1 MRYRGLTAALIAIT
15 VLCLTGCRTVRSSQ
29 SRVESMASSSMEMRD
44 SVREVMMVAERDT
57 LREVTTITV
66 QTNERGDTIKVVQI
80 TDLTRA
86 RNRDTTSDTK
96 EKTVVRTDTVYIER
110 RDSAMVSTT
119 NRTNFTNNKE
129 GFWTKLRK
137 TLKWVLAVIVAT
149 TVFFIIKK

>member
-1 MRYRGLTAALIAIT
+1 MRSQET
-15 VLCLTGCRTVRSSQ
+15 RSLELRSKQ
-29 SRVESMASSSMEMRD
+29 LNSLETRD

-110 RDSAMVSTT
+110 RDSTMVSTT
-119 NRTNFTNNKE
+119 NCTNFTNNKE

>member
-1 MRYRGLTAALIAIT
+1 MRSQET
-15 VLCLTGCRTVRSSQ
+15 RSLELRSKQ
-29 SRVESMASSSMEMRD
+29 LNSLETRD

-96 EKTVVRTDTVYIER
+96 EKTVTRIDTVYIER
-110 RDSAMVSTT
+110 RDSVMVSTT
-119 NRTNFTNNKE
+119 SVTDQKE
-129 GFWTKLRK
+129 GFWTKLRS
-137 TLKWVLAVIVAT
+137 TLKWALAVIVAT

>member
-1 MRYRGLTAALIAIT
+1 MRSQET
-15 VLCLTGCRTVRSSQ
+15 RSLELRSKQ
-29 SRVESMASSSMEMRD
+29 LNSLETRD

-96 EKTVVRTDTVYIER
+96 EKTVTRTDTVYIER
-110 RDSAMVSTT
+110 RDSVMVSTT
-119 NRTNFTNNKE
+119 NCTNFTNNKE

-137 TLKWVLAVIVAT
+137 TLKWVLAVIVGMI
-149 TVFFIIKK
+149 VLYLIKK

>member
-1 MRYRGLTAALIAIT
+1 MRSQET
-15 VLCLTGCRTVRSSQ
+15 RSLELRSKQ
-29 SRVESMASSSMEMRD
+29 LNSMETRD

-119 NRTNFTNNKE
+119 NCTNFTNNKE

-137 TLKWVLAVIVAT
+137 TLKWVLAVIVGMI
-149 TVFFIIKK
+149 VLYLIKK

>member
-1 MRYRGLTAALIAIT
+1 MRSQET
-15 VLCLTGCRTVRSSQ
+15 RSLELRSKQ
-29 SRVESMASSSMEMRD
+29 LNSLETRD

-137 TLKWVLAVIVAT
+137 TLKWVLVVIVAT
-149 TVFFIIKK
+149 TVFFIVKK

>member
-1 MRYRGLTAALIAIT
+1 MRSQET
-15 VLCLTGCRTVRSSQ
+15 RSLELRSKQ
-29 SRVESMASSSMEMRD
+29 LNSLETRD

-119 NRTNFTNNKE
+119 NCTNFTNNKE

-137 TLKWVLAVIVAT
+137 T
-149 TVFFIIKK
+149 

>member
-1 MRYRGLTAALIAIT
+1 MRSQET
-15 VLCLTGCRTVRSSQ
+15 RSLELRSKQ
-29 SRVESMASSSMEMRD
+29 LNSLETRD

-119 NRTNFTNNKE
+119 NCTNFTNNKE

-137 TLKWVLAVIVAT
+137 TLKWALAVIVGMI
-149 TVFFIIKK
+149 VLYLIKK

>member
-1 MRYRGLTAALIAIT
+1 MRSQET
-15 VLCLTGCRTVRSSQ
+15 RSLELRSKQ
-29 SRVESMASSSMEMRD
+29 LNSLETRD

-119 NRTNFTNNKE
+119 NCTNFTNNKE

-137 TLKWVLAVIVAT
+137 TLKWVLAVIVGMI
-149 TVFFIIKK
+149 VLYLIKK

>member
-1 MRYRGLTAALIAIT
+1 
-15 VLCLTGCRTVRSSQ
+15 
-29 SRVESMASSSMEMRD
+29 MASSSLETRD

-96 EKTVVRTDTVYIER
+96 EKTVTRIDTVYIER
-110 RDSAMVSTT
+110 SDSVMVSTT
-119 NRTNFTNNKE
+119 NCTNFTNNKE
-129 GFWTKLRK
+129 GFWTKLRS
-137 TLKWVLAVIVAT
+137 TLKWARAVIVAAIGLYL
-149 TVFFIIKK
+149 IISFLPFRR

>member
-1 MRYRGLTAALIAIT
+1 MRSQET
-15 VLCLTGCRTVRSSQ
+15 RSLELRSKQ
-29 SRVESMASSSMEMRD
+29 LNSLETRD

-119 NRTNFTNNKE
+119 NCTNFTNNKE

-137 TLKWVLAVIVAT
+137 TLKWVLAVVVAT

>member
-1 MRYRGLTAALIAIT
+1 MRSLETRRQE
-15 VLCLTGCRTVRSSQ
+15 TGFRSQETSVRSLESGDR
-29 SRVESMASSSMEMRD
+29 SRETV
-44 SVREVMMVAERDT
+44 VAERDT

-137 TLKWVLAVIVAT
+137 TLKWVLAVIVAM

>member
-1 MRYRGLTAALIAIT
+1 
-15 VLCLTGCRTVRSSQ
+15 
-29 SRVESMASSSMEMRD
+29 
-44 SVREVMMVAERDT
+44 MMVAERDT

-96 EKTVVRTDTVYIER
+96 EKTVTRIDTVYIER
-110 RDSAMVSTT
+110 RDSVMVSTT
-119 NRTNFTNNKE
+119 SVTDQKE
-129 GFWTKLRK
+129 GFWTKLRS
-137 TLKWVLAVIVAT
+137 TLKWALAVIVAT

>member
-1 MRYRGLTAALIAIT
+1 MRSQET
-15 VLCLTGCRTVRSSQ
+15 RSLELRSKQ
-29 SRVESMASSSMEMRD
+29 LNSLETRD

-119 NRTNFTNNKE
+119 NCTNFTNNKE
-129 GFWTKLRK
+129 GFWTKLRN